1 MSFAGIVVPSA
12 EWTTASCVG
21 GAPGLF
27 ASPSLS
33 VTPETMRIVAVAET
47 VTADRLGRESGGVVV
62 ASAAVARKII
72 SAPNA
77 LGPKW

>member
-1 MSFAGIVVPSA
+1 
-12 EWTTASCVG
+12 
-21 GAPGLF
+21 
-27 ASPSLS
+27 
-33 VTPETMRIVAVAET
+33 MRIVAVAET

-62 ASAAVARKII
+62 ASAAVTRKII

>member
-1 MSFAGIVVPSA
+1 
-12 EWTTASCVG
+12 
-21 GAPGLF
+21 
-27 ASPSLS
+27 
-33 VTPETMRIVAVAET
+33 MRIVAVAET

-62 ASAAVARKII
+62 ASAAVATKII